1 MTSVR
6 RRHPPGA
13 LALVTIVLAA
23 CGGQAA
29 QSVPLRPATTAPA
42 ISSAPAAP
50 ATGVETAPGSDSRV
64 YRPNPAAILVAI
76 DPGHGGCLDW
86 GVPDPSARGAGL
98 AEKTLT
104 LEIARRLRDRLEADG
119 IGVLMTRDGDDA
131 LAGDDHPPLGCH
143 GAAWRDV
150 NGDGYIG
157 FGDELPKG
165 TRTRDELQARL
176 DLANLAQADVLVSI
190 HINSPSEDG
199 ETIEIAF
206 TQTYYSDETPW
217 ADASARLAVALQA
230 GVVAELAGVATYGRG
245 DRGISAHNLY
255 LVAPPLEEPTEERP
269 NPLAQPARGGQ
280 MPVALAEVGSITLR
294 AEHDLLASAAGQ
306 EAVATGL
313 FDGLV
318 SYFAHRPLAAR
329 IALADAPQGGIPRAV
344 GGTGPPFWPRV
355 IASPGVRLRLTNT
368 GTAPWPPDTR
378 VVAGWQRT
386 EEPYLRAEPTPLTPL
401 ADVPRLAP
409 GESVV
414 VEVVLPDPPAGR
426 AVAWISLW
434 DGQTNTAAAGSAPLH
449 LSTEAP

>member
-1 MTSVR
+1 M
-6 RRHPPGA
+6 PG
-13 LALVTIVLAA
+13 I
-23 CGGQAA
+23 
-29 QSVPLRPATTAPA
+29 
-42 ISSAPAAP
+42 
-50 ATGVETAPGSDSRV
+50 ETVPGSDSQV
-64 YRPNPAAILVAI
+64 YRPNPAAVLVAI

-104 LEIARRLRDRLEADG
+104 LGIARRLRTRLEADG
-119 IGVLMTRDGDDA
+119 IRVLMTREGDDA

-217 ADASARLAVALQA
+217 ADASTRLADALQS
-230 GVVAELAGVATYGRG
+230 GVVAGLAEVATYQRG
-245 DRGISAHNLY
+245 DRGITAHNLY
-255 LVAPPLEEPTEERP
+255 LVAPPLEEPTDERP
-269 NPLAQPARGGQ
+269 NPLSQPTRGGQ

-294 AEHDLLASAAGQ
+294 AEHDLLATADGQ

-318 SYFAHRPLAAR
+318 SYFADRPLAAR
-329 IALADAPQGGIPRAV
+329 IALAEAPPGALPRPV
-344 GGTGPPFWPRV
+344 GGTGPPFWPPV
-355 IASPGVRLRLTNT
+355 IEPPGVRLRLTNT
-368 GTAPWPPDTR
+368 GTASWPPDTR
-378 VVAGWQRT
+378 LAAGWERT
-386 EEPYLRAEPTPLTPL
+386 DQPYLRAEPASLTPL
-401 ADVPRLAP
+401 ADVPSLAP

-414 VEVVLPDPPAGR
+414 VDVTLQAPPAGR
-426 AVAWISLW
+426 AVAWISLQ
-434 DGQTNTAAAGSAPLH
+434 DGQRNLTAVGSAALQV
-449 LSTEAP
+449 STEAP